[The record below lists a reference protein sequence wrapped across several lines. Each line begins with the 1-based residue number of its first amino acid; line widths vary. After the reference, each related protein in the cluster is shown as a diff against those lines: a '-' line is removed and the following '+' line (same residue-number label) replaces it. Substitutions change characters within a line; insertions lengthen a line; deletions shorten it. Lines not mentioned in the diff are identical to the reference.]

1 MGDTVSNNFNLSQLA
16 DKANVQGNLND
27 ASIGITTP
35 AAGSFTT
42 LNANSATIGTTTT
55 NGGTINNTSIG
66 ATTPSTGAFTT
77 LSSTSGNLNG
87 TVGATTPSTGAFTTL
102 SASGAATL
110 PTIASNSVFNT
121 TGAITLPS
129 GTDVQRPSPTLGMIR
144 YNSLV
149 NEFEGYSQVASISG
163 WYSVGGSSIVN
174 DTSASTAFYPLY
186 AKATSGT
193 AQVIY
198 TANTSYTYKPSTG
211 ELTAPA
217 PIASNGLLMNS
228 STVSSSYT
236 VTAGNN
242 ASSTGPITVNNGVVV
257 TISSGSRWVI
267 Q

>member
-1 MGDTVSNNFNLSQLA
+1 MSNNFNLSQLA

-27 ASIGITTP
+27 ASIG
-35 AAGSFTT
+35 
-42 LNANSATIGTTTT
+42 
-55 NGGTINNTSIG
+55 
-66 ATTPSTGAFTT
+66 ATTPSTGAFTA

-102 SASGAATL
+102 SASGTATL
-110 PTIASNSVFNT
+110 PTIASNTVFNT
-121 TGAITLPS
+121 TGAVTLTS
-129 GTDVQRPSPTLGMIR
+129 GTTAQRPSPTLGMIR
-144 YNSLV
+144 YNSQI
-149 NEFEGYSQVASISG
+149 NEFEGYSQVATISG
-163 WYSVGGSSIVN
+163 WYSVGGSSITN
-174 DTSASTAFYPLY
+174 DTSSSTAFFPLY

-236 VTAGNN
+236 VGPSNN
-242 ASSTGPITVNNGVVV
+242 AISAGPITVASGQSITV
-257 TISSGSRWVI
+257 SSGSRWVI
-267 Q
+267 F

>member
-1 MGDTVSNNFNLSQLA
+1 
-16 DKANVQGNLND
+16 
-27 ASIGITTP
+27 
-35 AAGSFTT
+35 
-42 LNANSATIGTTTT
+42 
-55 NGGTINNTSIG
+55 
-66 ATTPSTGAFTT
+66 
-77 LSSTSGNLNG
+77 
-87 TVGATTPSTGAFTTL
+87 
-102 SASGAATL
+102 
-110 PTIASNSVFNT
+110 
-121 TGAITLPS
+121 
-129 GTDVQRPSPTLGMIR
+129 MIR
-144 YNSLV
+144 YNSQV
-149 NEFEGYSQVASISG
+149 NEFEGYSQVESISG

-198 TANTSYTYKPSTG
+198 TANPSYTYKPSTG

-236 VTAGNN
+236 VAAGNN